1 MTNIPNE
8 FLALRI
14 HQEDENIQA
23 KLEQISLENLTEGEV
38 ILKNSYSGINYKDA
52 LAVTGTGKILRS
64 FPLVGG
70 VDVAGTVVSSSD
82 PRFKEGDAVIAACSG
97 LSETHDG
104 GYAEYSRLTK
114 EAAISLPENMD
125 QRTAMAIGT
134 AGFAAGLAIYKM
146 MLNNQSP
153 SLGPIAVTGASGG
166 VGSIA
171 INMLSSMKYDVVAI
185 TSKKQSADY
194 LKELGASSVVVTSEN
209 EMGTRPLE
217 KAVFGGAIDNLGG
230 ETLSWLLRTTQ
241 PEGNVASIG
250 LAADFKLSTN
260 VMPFILRG
268 VNLLGVNSTTLPN
281 SFKQMIWEQ
290 IAEKMLPTN
299 IEKIITK
306 EVPLE
311 SSIPEFQNLLDATI
325 TGRTIIK
332 IS

>member
-1 MTNIPNE
+1 MTNIPSE

-38 ILKNSYSGINYKDA
+38 ILKNRYSGINYKDA
-52 LAVTGTGKILRS
+52 LAVTGAGKILRS

-82 PRFKEGDAVIAACSG
+82 PRFKEGDSVIAACSG

-171 INMLSSMKYDVVAI
+171 INMLSSMNYDVVAI

-209 EMGTRPLE
+209 EMGARPLE

-306 EVPLE
+306 EVSLE
-311 SSIPEFQNLLDATI
+311 DSIPEFQGLLDAST

>member
-171 INMLSSMKYDVVAI
+171 INMLSSMNYDVVAI

-209 EMGTRPLE
+209 EMGARPLE

-306 EVPLE
+306 EVSLE
-311 SSIPEFQNLLDATI
+311 GSIPEFQNLLDATI

>member
-38 ILKNSYSGINYKDA
+38 ILKNRYSGINYKDA

-171 INMLSSMKYDVVAI
+171 INMLSSMNYDVVAI

-209 EMGTRPLE
+209 EMGARPLE

-306 EVPLE
+306 EVSLE

>member
-1 MTNIPNE
+1 MTNIPSE

-38 ILKNSYSGINYKDA
+38 ILKNRYSGINYKDA
-52 LAVTGTGKILRS
+52 LAVTGAGKILRS

-82 PRFKEGDAVIAACSG
+82 PRFKEGDSVIAACSG

-171 INMLSSMKYDVVAI
+171 INMLSSMSYDVVAI

-209 EMGTRPLE
+209 EMGARPLE

-306 EVPLE
+306 EVSLE
-311 SSIPEFQNLLDATI
+311 DSIPEFQGLLDAST

>member
-1 MTNIPNE
+1 MQDIPE
-8 FLALRI
+8 KFKALRI
-14 HQEDENIQA
+14 HLKDEEIVSTIE
-23 KLEQISLENLTEGEV
+23 KISIDDLSEGDLV
-38 ILKNSYSGINYKDA
+38 VKNSYSGINYKDA
-52 LAVTGTGKILRS
+52 LAVTGAGKILRT

-70 VDVAGTVVSSSD
+70 VDVAGVVVESSD
-82 PRFKEGDAVIAACSG
+82 PRFKKGDNVIAACSG

-114 EAAISLPENMD
+114 EAAIAMPENMD
-125 QRTAMAIGT
+125 PRTSMAIGT

-146 MLNNQSP
+146 TLNNQNP
-153 SLGPIAVTGASGG
+153 DMGPVAVTGASGG

-171 INMLSSMKYDVVAI
+171 TNMLSSMGYEVTAI
-185 TSKKQSADY
+185 TGKKQNEEY
-194 LKELGASSVVVTSEN
+194 LKQIGASSVIVASEN
-209 EMGTRPLE
+209 EIGTRPLE

-230 ETLSWLLRTTQ
+230 ETLSWLLRATQ

-281 SFKQMIWEQ
+281 DFKQMIWEQ
-290 IAEKMLPTN
+290 IAEKMIPVD

-306 EVPLE
+306 EVLLE
-311 SSIPEFQNLLDATI
+311 DAIPEFQGLLDASI

>member
-1 MTNIPNE
+1 MPSVQSK

-14 HQEDENIQA
+14 HEEDEKTQA
-23 KLEQISLENLTEGEV
+23 RLERISLEELTEGEV
-38 ILKNSYSGINYKDA
+38 VIKNSYSGINYKDA
-52 LAVTGTGKILRS
+52 LAVTGAGKILRS

-70 VDVAGTVVSSSD
+70 VDVAGTVVESKD
-82 PRFKEGDAVIAACSG
+82 PRFKEGDSVIAACSG
-97 LSETHDG
+97 LSETNDG

-114 EAAISLPENMD
+114 EAAIALPEKMD
-125 QRTAMAIGT
+125 LRTSMAIGT
-134 AGFAAGLAIYKM
+134 AGFAAGLAMYKM
-146 MLNNQSP
+146 PLHTQRP
-153 SLGPIAVTGASGG
+153 SMGPVAVTGASGG

-171 INMLSSMKYDVVAI
+171 TNMLSSMGYEVAAI
-185 TSKKQSADY
+185 TGKKQNEEY
-194 LKELGASSVVVTSEN
+194 LKQLGASSVIVASEN
-209 EMGTRPLE
+209 EIGTRPLE
-217 KAVFGGAIDNLGG
+217 KAIFGGAIDNLGG
-230 ETLSWLLRTTQ
+230 EMLSWLLRATQ

-281 SFKQMIWEQ
+281 DFKQMIWEQ
-290 IAEKMLPTN
+290 IAEKMIPVD

-306 EVPLE
+306 EVLLE
-311 SSIPEFQNLLDATI
+311 DAIPEFQGLLDASI

>member
-1 MTNIPNE
+1 MPSVPSK

-14 HQEDENIQA
+14 HEEDEKPQA
-23 KLEQISLENLTEGEV
+23 KLEQISLKELTDGEV
-38 ILKNSYSGINYKDA
+38 VIKNSYSGINYKDA
-52 LAVTGTGKILRS
+52 LAVTGAGKILRS

-70 VDVAGTVVSSSD
+70 VDVAGVVVESKD
-82 PRFKEGDAVIAACSG
+82 PRFKEGDPVIAACSG
-97 LSETHDG
+97 LSETNDG

-114 EAAISLPENMD
+114 EAAIALPEKMD
-125 QRTAMAIGT
+125 LRTSMAIGT

-146 MLNNQSP
+146 TLNNQRP
-153 SLGPIAVTGASGG
+153 SMGPVAVTGASGG

-171 INMLSSMKYDVVAI
+171 TNMLSSMGYEVAAI
-185 TSKKQSADY
+185 TGKKQNEEY
-194 LKELGASSVVVTSEN
+194 LKQLGASSVIVASEN
-209 EMGTRPLE
+209 EIGTRPLE
-217 KAVFGGAIDNLGG
+217 KSIFGGAIDNLGG
-230 ETLSWLLRTTQ
+230 ETLSWLLRATQ

-281 SFKQMIWEQ
+281 DFKQMIWEQ
-290 IAEKMLPTN
+290 IAEKMIPVD

-306 EVPLE
+306 EVLLE
-311 SSIPEFQNLLDATI
+311 DAIPEFQGLLDASI

>member
-1 MTNIPNE
+1 MPSVPSK

-14 HQEDENIQA
+14 HEEDEKTQA
-23 KLEQISLENLTEGEV
+23 RLERISLEELTEGEV
-38 ILKNSYSGINYKDA
+38 VIKNSYSGINYKDA
-52 LAVTGTGKILRS
+52 LAVTGAGKILRS

-70 VDVAGTVVSSSD
+70 VDVAGTVVESKD
-82 PRFKEGDAVIAACSG
+82 PRFKEGDSVIAACSG
-97 LSETHDG
+97 LSETNDG

-114 EAAISLPENMD
+114 EAAIALPEKMD
-125 QRTAMAIGT
+125 LRTSMAIGT
-134 AGFAAGLAIYKM
+134 AGFAAGLAIYIM
-146 MLNNQSP
+146 TLNKQMP
-153 SLGPIAVTGASGG
+153 SMGPVAVTGASGG

-171 INMLSSMKYDVVAI
+171 TNMLSSMGYEVAAI
-185 TSKKQSADY
+185 TGKKQNEEY
-194 LKELGASSVVVTSEN
+194 LKQLGASSVIVASEN
-209 EMGTRPLE
+209 EIGTRPLE
-217 KAVFGGAIDNLGG
+217 KAIFGGAIDNLGG
-230 ETLSWLLRTTQ
+230 EMLSWLLRATQ

-281 SFKQMIWEQ
+281 DFKQMIWEQ
-290 IAEKMLPTN
+290 IAEKMIPVD

-306 EVPLE
+306 EVLLE
-311 SSIPEFQNLLDATI
+311 DAIPEFQGLLDASI

>member
-1 MTNIPNE
+1 MTNIPSE

-38 ILKNSYSGINYKDA
+38 ILKNRYSGINYKDA
-52 LAVTGTGKILRS
+52 LAVTGAGKILRS

-82 PRFKEGDAVIAACSG
+82 PRFKEGDPVIAACSG

-171 INMLSSMKYDVVAI
+171 INMLSSMNYDVVAI

-209 EMGTRPLE
+209 EMGARPLE

-306 EVPLE
+306 EVSLE
-311 SSIPEFQNLLDATI
+311 DSISEFQGLLDASI

>member
-1 MTNIPNE
+1 
-8 FLALRI
+8 LALRI

-134 AGFAAGLAIYKM
+134 AGFAAGLAIFKM

-171 INMLSSMKYDVVAI
+171 INMLSSMNYDVVAI

-194 LKELGASSVVVTSEN
+194 LKELGASSVVVTSES

-241 PEGNVASIG
+241 PEGNIASIG

-306 EVPLE
+306 EVSLE
-311 SSIPEFQNLLDATI
+311 SSIPEFQGLLDASI

>member
-171 INMLSSMKYDVVAI
+171 INMLSSMNYDVVAI

-194 LKELGASSVVVTSEN
+194 LKELGASSLVVTSEN

-306 EVPLE
+306 EVSLE
-311 SSIPEFQNLLDATI
+311 GSIPEFQNLLDATI